1 MTGSAA
7 PQKATILIVDDE
19 PFNVD
24 YLQQLLSDLGFRTRE
39 AFGGK
44 EALDSVAD
52 DAPDLILLDVMMP
65 GMDGPGVLMKLRE
78 IPATRG
84 IPVIFMTAKV
94 MKEEIQRFLEM
105 GAVAVIHK
113 PFDPERLPDQIREIW
128 DKNNDE

>member
-1 MTGSAA
+1 MTNHPLKSIIFAEDDDDIREI
-7 PQKATILIVDDE
+7 AT
-19 PFNVD
+19 
-24 YLQQLLSDLGFRTRE
+24 LSL
-39 AFGGK
+39 
-44 EALDSVAD
+44 EALGGFTVNPCASGEEVLEAVAGD
-52 DAPDLILLDVMMP
+52 QPDLFLLDVMMP

-78 IPATRG
+78 MPATRG